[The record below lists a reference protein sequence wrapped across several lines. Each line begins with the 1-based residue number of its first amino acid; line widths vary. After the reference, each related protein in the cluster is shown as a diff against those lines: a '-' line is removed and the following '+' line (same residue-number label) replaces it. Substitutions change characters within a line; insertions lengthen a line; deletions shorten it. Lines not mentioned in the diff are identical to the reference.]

1 MRQDMG
7 RMLSPKSMSA
17 LLPKHKN
24 NHTNMRQFALTLAAM
39 AISIAT
45 SAQDAVSV
53 KTSYGILEGLDI
65 SGIKTFK
72 GVPFAAPPTGD
83 NRWREP
89 QPLQPWQGIRECHD
103 YAPDPMQEP
112 IFGDMNFGADSIS
125 EDCLYLNIWTP
136 AITMNEKLPVLIY
149 FNGGGLM
156 AGSGSEP
163 RYAGMAMA
171 RRGMICV
178 TANYREGIFGFFAH
192 PELSK
197 ETAYKGSGNYGFL
210 DQQAAIRWVH
220 ENISLFGGD
229 PERITIAG
237 ESAGSMSVS
246 ALMASPL
253 SRGLFAQA
261 IGSSGSVIADKRVKS
276 LAEAEKAGVDMMRRM
291 GYKNVKEMRK
301 VPAEVLMKQA
311 NVRNVP
317 VYNIDNHFLTEQPF
331 ATYAAGRQMRVP
343 LLVGGNSLEM
353 SPAAYFGYITM
364 SGREITMEDIAKTA
378 SGMFGDNTD
387 EMLSLYGITAPDD
400 IYKQPGID
408 LCGDLFLAYST
419 WRWGNIHNATSGQ
432 PVYRYLYSRERPKM
446 MIEGKVAGLAGGV
459 KDKTEAEEVV
469 ENKIPEIHG
478 AVHSADIE
486 YAMGNLPTNRVYDW
500 QPEDYMVSDIFMGYY
515 ANFVKT
521 GNPNGIG
528 LPQWLPLDNSD
539 SPGFMVID
547 VKTRMEK
554 DAGAERRYR
563 RMNEIFTPCR

>member
-1 MRQDMG
+1 
-7 RMLSPKSMSA
+7 
-17 LLPKHKN
+17 
-24 NHTNMRQFALTLAAM
+24 MRQFALTLAAM

-72 GVPFAAPPTGD
+72 GVPFAAPPTSD

-197 ETAYKGSGNYGFL
+197 ETSYKGSGNYGFL

-317 VYNIDNHFLTEQPF
+317 VYNIDNHFLTEQPL

-364 SGREITMEDIAKTA
+364 SGREITMEDIARTA

-500 QPEDYMVSDIFMGYY
+500 QSEDYMVSDIFMGYY

>member
-1 MRQDMG
+1 
-7 RMLSPKSMSA
+7 
-17 LLPKHKN
+17 
-24 NHTNMRQFALTLAAM
+24 MRQFALTLAAM

-53 KTSYGILEGLDI
+53 NTSYGILEGLDI

-276 LAEAEKAGVDMMRRM
+276 LAEAEKAGVEMMRRM

-317 VYNIDNHFLTEQPF
+317 VYNIDNHFLTEQPL

-343 LLVGGNSLEM
+343 LLVGGNSLEL
-353 SPAAYFGYITM
+353 SPAAYFGDITM

-528 LPQWLPLDNSD
+528 LPQWLPLDSSD

>member
-1 MRQDMG
+1 MR
-7 RMLSPKSMSA
+7 KI
-17 LLPKHKN
+17 
-24 NHTNMRQFALTLAAM
+24 ALTLAAM

-197 ETAYKGSGNYGFL
+197 ETPYKGSGNYGFL

-276 LAEAEKAGVDMMRRM
+276 LAEAEKAGVEMMRRM
-291 GYKNVKEMRK
+291 GYKNVKEMRR

>member
-1 MRQDMG
+1 
-7 RMLSPKSMSA
+7 
-17 LLPKHKN
+17 
-24 NHTNMRQFALTLAAM
+24 MRQFALTLAAM

-331 ATYAAGRQMRVP
+331 ATYAAGCQMRVP

>member
-1 MRQDMG
+1 
-7 RMLSPKSMSA
+7 
-17 LLPKHKN
+17 
-24 NHTNMRQFALTLAAM
+24 MRQFALTLAAM

-291 GYKNVKEMRK
+291 GYKNVKEMRR

-387 EMLSLYGITAPDD
+387 EILSLYGITAPDD

>member
-1 MRQDMG
+1 MR
-7 RMLSPKSMSA
+7 K
-17 LLPKHKN
+17 
-24 NHTNMRQFALTLAAM
+24 FALTLAAM

-210 DQQAAIRWVH
+210 DQQAAVRWVH

>member
-1 MRQDMG
+1 
-7 RMLSPKSMSA
+7 
-17 LLPKHKN
+17 
-24 NHTNMRQFALTLAAM
+24 MRQFALTLAAM

-163 RYAGMAMA
+163 RYAGMSMA

-197 ETAYKGSGNYGFL
+197 ETPYKGSGNYGFL
-210 DQQAAIRWVH
+210 DQQAAVRWVH

-276 LAEAEKAGVDMMRRM
+276 LAEAEKAGVEMMRRM
-291 GYKNVKEMRK
+291 GYKNVKEMRR

-378 SGMFGDNTD
+378 SGMFGDNTY

>member
-1 MRQDMG
+1 
-7 RMLSPKSMSA
+7 
-17 LLPKHKN
+17 
-24 NHTNMRQFALTLAAM
+24 MRQFALTLAAM

-353 SPAAYFGYITM
+353 SPAAYFGDITM

>member
-1 MRQDMG
+1 MR
-7 RMLSPKSMSA
+7 K
-17 LLPKHKN
+17 
-24 NHTNMRQFALTLAAM
+24 FALTLAAM

-210 DQQAAIRWVH
+210 DQQAAIRWLH

-378 SGMFGDNTD
+378 SGMFGDNTY

>member
-1 MRQDMG
+1 
-7 RMLSPKSMSA
+7 
-17 LLPKHKN
+17 
-24 NHTNMRQFALTLAAM
+24 MRQFALTLAAM

-276 LAEAEKAGVDMMRRM
+276 LAEAEKAGMEMMRRM

>member
-1 MRQDMG
+1 MR
-7 RMLSPKSMSA
+7 K
-17 LLPKHKN
+17 
-24 NHTNMRQFALTLAAM
+24 FALTLAAM

-276 LAEAEKAGVDMMRRM
+276 LAEAEKAGVEMMRRM
-291 GYKNVKEMRK
+291 GYKNVKEMRR

-317 VYNIDNHFLTEQPF
+317 VYNIDNHFLTEQPL
-331 ATYAAGRQMRVP
+331 ATYSAGRQMRVP

-378 SGMFGDNTD
+378 SGMFGDNTE

-528 LPQWLPLDNSD
+528 LPQWLSLDNSD

>member
-1 MRQDMG
+1 MR
-7 RMLSPKSMSA
+7 K
-17 LLPKHKN
+17 
-24 NHTNMRQFALTLAAM
+24 FALTLAAM

-163 RYAGMAMA
+163 RYAGMSMA

-197 ETAYKGSGNYGFL
+197 ETPYKGSGNYGFL

-291 GYKNVKEMRK
+291 GYKNVKEMRR

-317 VYNIDNHFLTEQPF
+317 VYNIDNHFLTEQPL

-364 SGREITMEDIAKTA
+364 SGREITMEDIARTA

>member
-1 MRQDMG
+1 MR
-7 RMLSPKSMSA
+7 K
-17 LLPKHKN
+17 
-24 NHTNMRQFALTLAAM
+24 FALTLAAM

-210 DQQAAIRWVH
+210 DQQAAVRWVH

-378 SGMFGDNTD
+378 SGMFGDNTY

>member
-1 MRQDMG
+1 MR
-7 RMLSPKSMSA
+7 KI
-17 LLPKHKN
+17 
-24 NHTNMRQFALTLAAM
+24 ALTLAAM

-317 VYNIDNHFLTEQPF
+317 VYNIDNHFLTEQPLV
-331 ATYAAGRQMRVP
+331 TYAAGRQMRVP

-378 SGMFGDNTD
+378 SGMFGDNTY

>member
-1 MRQDMG
+1 
-7 RMLSPKSMSA
+7 
-17 LLPKHKN
+17 
-24 NHTNMRQFALTLAAM
+24 MRQFALTLAAM

-163 RYAGMAMA
+163 RYAGMSMA

-276 LAEAEKAGVDMMRRM
+276 LAEAEKAGVEMMRRM
-291 GYKNVKEMRK
+291 GYKNVKEMRR

-353 SPAAYFGYITM
+353 SPAAYFGDITM

-378 SGMFGDNTD
+378 SGMFGDNTY

>member
-1 MRQDMG
+1 MR
-7 RMLSPKSMSA
+7 K
-17 LLPKHKN
+17 
-24 NHTNMRQFALTLAAM
+24 FALTLAAL

-53 KTSYGILEGLDI
+53 KTSYGTLEGLDI

-378 SGMFGDNTD
+378 SGMFGDNTY

-554 DAGAERRYR
+554 DAGAERRYC

>member
-7 RMLSPKSMSA
+7 RMLSPKSLSA
-17 LLPKHKN
+17 LLPKHN

-378 SGMFGDNTD
+378 SGMFGDNTY

-419 WRWGNIHNATSGQ
+419 WRWGNVHNATSGQ

>member
-1 MRQDMG
+1 
-7 RMLSPKSMSA
+7 
-17 LLPKHKN
+17 
-24 NHTNMRQFALTLAAM
+24 MRQFALTLAAM

-53 KTSYGILEGLDI
+53 NTSYGILEGLDI

-112 IFGDMNFGADSIS
+112 IFGDMNFGSDSIS

-197 ETAYKGSGNYGFL
+197 ETPYKGSGNYGFL

-276 LAEAEKAGVDMMRRM
+276 LAEAEKAGVYMMRRM

-364 SGREITMEDIAKTA
+364 SGREITMEDIARTA

-528 LPQWLPLDNSD
+528 LPQWLPLDNSN

>member
-1 MRQDMG
+1 
-7 RMLSPKSMSA
+7 
-17 LLPKHKN
+17 
-24 NHTNMRQFALTLAAM
+24 MRQFALTLAAM

-317 VYNIDNHFLTEQPF
+317 VYNIDNHFLTEQPLV
-331 ATYAAGRQMRVP
+331 TYAAGRQMRVP

-419 WRWGNIHNATSGQ
+419 WRWGNVHNATSGQ

>member
-1 MRQDMG
+1 
-7 RMLSPKSMSA
+7 
-17 LLPKHKN
+17 
-24 NHTNMRQFALTLAAM
+24 MRQFALTLAAM

-317 VYNIDNHFLTEQPF
+317 VYNIDNHFLTEQPL

-387 EMLSLYGITAPDD
+387 EMLSLYGITVPDD

>member
-1 MRQDMG
+1 
-7 RMLSPKSMSA
+7 
-17 LLPKHKN
+17 
-24 NHTNMRQFALTLAAM
+24 MRQFALTLAAL

-261 IGSSGSVIADKRVKS
+261 IGSSGSVIADKRVNG

-291 GYKNVKEMRK
+291 GYKNVKEMRR

-317 VYNIDNHFLTEQPF
+317 VYNIDNHFLTEQPL

-419 WRWGNIHNATSGQ
+419 WIWGNIHNATSGQ

-515 ANFVKT
+515 ANFVKA

>member
-1 MRQDMG
+1 
-7 RMLSPKSMSA
+7 
-17 LLPKHKN
+17 
-24 NHTNMRQFALTLAAM
+24 MRQFSLTLAAM

-276 LAEAEKAGVDMMRRM
+276 LAEAEKAGMEMMRRM

>member
-1 MRQDMG
+1 
-7 RMLSPKSMSA
+7 
-17 LLPKHKN
+17 
-24 NHTNMRQFALTLAAM
+24 MRQFALTLAAM

-317 VYNIDNHFLTEQPF
+317 VYNIDNHFLTEQPLV
-331 ATYAAGRQMRVP
+331 TYAAGRQMRVP

-554 DAGAERRYR
+554 DAGVERRYR

>member
-1 MRQDMG
+1 MR
-7 RMLSPKSMSA
+7 K
-17 LLPKHKN
+17 
-24 NHTNMRQFALTLAAM
+24 FALTLAAM

-276 LAEAEKAGVDMMRRM
+276 LAEAEKAGVEMMRRM

-364 SGREITMEDIAKTA
+364 SGREITMEDIARTA

-528 LPQWLPLDNSD
+528 LPQWLPLDSSD

>member
-1 MRQDMG
+1 
-7 RMLSPKSMSA
+7 
-17 LLPKHKN
+17 
-24 NHTNMRQFALTLAAM
+24 MRQFALTLAAM

-53 KTSYGILEGLDI
+53 NTSYGILEGLDI

-156 AGSGSEP
+156 AGSGSES

-276 LAEAEKAGVDMMRRM
+276 LAEAEKAGMEMMRRM

-387 EMLSLYGITAPDD
+387 EILSLYGITAPDD

>member
-1 MRQDMG
+1 MR
-7 RMLSPKSMSA
+7 K
-17 LLPKHKN
+17 
-24 NHTNMRQFALTLAAM
+24 FALTLAAM

-291 GYKNVKEMRK
+291 GYKNVKEMRR

>member
-1 MRQDMG
+1 
-7 RMLSPKSMSA
+7 
-17 LLPKHKN
+17 
-24 NHTNMRQFALTLAAM
+24 MRQFALTLAAM

-276 LAEAEKAGVDMMRRM
+276 LAEAEKAGVEMMRRM

-364 SGREITMEDIAKTA
+364 SGREITMEDIARTA
-378 SGMFGDNTD
+378 SGMFGDNTE

>member
-1 MRQDMG
+1 
-7 RMLSPKSMSA
+7 
-17 LLPKHKN
+17 
-24 NHTNMRQFALTLAAM
+24 MRQFALTLAAM

-291 GYKNVKEMRK
+291 GYKNVKEMRR

-378 SGMFGDNTD
+378 SGMFGDNTE

>member
-1 MRQDMG
+1 
-7 RMLSPKSMSA
+7 
-17 LLPKHKN
+17 
-24 NHTNMRQFALTLAAM
+24 MRQFALTLAAM

-276 LAEAEKAGVDMMRRM
+276 LAEAEKAGMEMMRRM

-317 VYNIDNHFLTEQPF
+317 VYNIDNHFLTEQPL

-378 SGMFGDNTD
+378 SGMFGDNTE

>member
-1 MRQDMG
+1 MR
-7 RMLSPKSMSA
+7 K
-17 LLPKHKN
+17 
-24 NHTNMRQFALTLAAM
+24 FALTLAAM

-197 ETAYKGSGNYGFL
+197 ETPYKGSGNYGFL

-276 LAEAEKAGVDMMRRM
+276 LAEAEKAGVEMMRRM

-378 SGMFGDNTD
+378 SGMFGDNTY

-446 MIEGKVAGLAGGV
+446 MIEGKVAGLAGGL

>member
-1 MRQDMG
+1 
-7 RMLSPKSMSA
+7 
-17 LLPKHKN
+17 
-24 NHTNMRQFALTLAAM
+24 MRQFALTLAAM

-276 LAEAEKAGVDMMRRM
+276 LAEAEKAGMEMMRRM
-291 GYKNVKEMRK
+291 GYKNVKEMRR

-528 LPQWLPLDNSD
+528 LPQWLPLDSSD

>member
-1 MRQDMG
+1 
-7 RMLSPKSMSA
+7 
-17 LLPKHKN
+17 
-24 NHTNMRQFALTLAAM
+24 MRQFALTLAAM

-53 KTSYGILEGLDI
+53 NTSYGILEGLDI

-197 ETAYKGSGNYGFL
+197 ETPYKGSGNYGFL

-291 GYKNVKEMRK
+291 GYKNVKEMRR

-353 SPAAYFGYITM
+353 SPVAYFGYITM

-500 QPEDYMVSDIFMGYY
+500 QPEDYMVSDIFMDYY

>member
-1 MRQDMG
+1 
-7 RMLSPKSMSA
+7 
-17 LLPKHKN
+17 
-24 NHTNMRQFALTLAAM
+24 MRQFALTLAAM

-197 ETAYKGSGNYGFL
+197 ETPYKGSGNYGFL

-291 GYKNVKEMRK
+291 GYKNVKEMRR

>member
-1 MRQDMG
+1 
-7 RMLSPKSMSA
+7 
-17 LLPKHKN
+17 
-24 NHTNMRQFALTLAAM
+24 MRQFALTLAAM

-301 VPAEVLMKQA
+301 LPADVLMKQA

-528 LPQWLPLDNSD
+528 LPQWLPLDSSD

>member
-1 MRQDMG
+1 
-7 RMLSPKSMSA
+7 
-17 LLPKHKN
+17 
-24 NHTNMRQFALTLAAM
+24 MRQFALTLAAM

-317 VYNIDNHFLTEQPF
+317 VYNIDNHFLTEQPLV
-331 ATYAAGRQMRVP
+331 TYAAGRQMRVP

-378 SGMFGDNTD
+378 SGMFGDNTY

>member
-1 MRQDMG
+1 
-7 RMLSPKSMSA
+7 
-17 LLPKHKN
+17 
-24 NHTNMRQFALTLAAM
+24 MRQFALTLAAM

-197 ETAYKGSGNYGFL
+197 ETSYKGSGNYGFL

-291 GYKNVKEMRK
+291 GYKSVKEVRR
-301 VPAEVLMKQA
+301 VPAKVLMKQA

-317 VYNIDNHFLTEQPF
+317 VYNIDNHFLTEQPLV
-331 ATYAAGRQMRVP
+331 TYAAGRQMRVP

>member
-1 MRQDMG
+1 
-7 RMLSPKSMSA
+7 
-17 LLPKHKN
+17 
-24 NHTNMRQFALTLAAM
+24 MRQFALTLAAM

-53 KTSYGILEGLDI
+53 NTSYGILEGLDI

-163 RYAGMAMA
+163 RYAGMSMA

-317 VYNIDNHFLTEQPF
+317 VYNIDNHFLTEQPL

>member
-1 MRQDMG
+1 
-7 RMLSPKSMSA
+7 
-17 LLPKHKN
+17 
-24 NHTNMRQFALTLAAM
+24 MRQFALTLAAM

-317 VYNIDNHFLTEQPF
+317 VYNIDNHFLTEQPL
-331 ATYAAGRQMRVP
+331 ATYTAGRQMRVP

-378 SGMFGDNTD
+378 SGMFGDNTY

>member
-1 MRQDMG
+1 
-7 RMLSPKSMSA
+7 
-17 LLPKHKN
+17 
-24 NHTNMRQFALTLAAM
+24 MRQFALTLAAM

-197 ETAYKGSGNYGFL
+197 ETPYKGSGNYGFL

-261 IGSSGSVIADKRVKS
+261 IGSSGSVIADKRVNG

-291 GYKNVKEMRK
+291 GYKNVKEMRR

-317 VYNIDNHFLTEQPF
+317 VYNIDNHFLTEQPL

>member
-1 MRQDMG
+1 
-7 RMLSPKSMSA
+7 
-17 LLPKHKN
+17 
-24 NHTNMRQFALTLAAM
+24 MRQFALTLAAM

-317 VYNIDNHFLTEQPF
+317 VYNIDNHFLTEQPL

-528 LPQWLPLDNSD
+528 LPQWSPLDSSD